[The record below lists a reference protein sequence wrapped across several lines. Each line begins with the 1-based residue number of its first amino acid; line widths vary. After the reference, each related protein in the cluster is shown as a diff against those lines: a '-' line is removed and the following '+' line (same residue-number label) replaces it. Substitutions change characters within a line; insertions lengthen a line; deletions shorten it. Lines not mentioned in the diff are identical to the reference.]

1 MNAIHIHIF
10 EASGTLSLKKSVT
23 GFIVVDDSDEF
34 KGNQI
39 TIIVDPRHH
48 DAMNRAIAAFNLAWT
63 ESQTKEAA
71 E

>member
-1 MNAIHIHIF
+1 MNALHIHIF

-48 DAMNRAIAAFNLAWT
+48 DAMNRAIAAFNRAWF
-63 ESQTKEAA
+63 EAKKI
-71 E
+71 EE